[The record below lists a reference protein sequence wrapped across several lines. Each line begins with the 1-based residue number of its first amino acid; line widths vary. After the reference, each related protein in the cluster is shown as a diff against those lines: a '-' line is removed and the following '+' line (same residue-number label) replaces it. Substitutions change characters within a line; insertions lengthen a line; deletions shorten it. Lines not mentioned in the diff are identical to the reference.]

1 MFPSVVLFPRLSAF
15 HDGEIFMYVIVG
27 ITITANF
34 YTVTL
39 VPIIVAVI
47 LTLIFI
53 EQICKNLI
61 FAYSF
66 AKVL

>member
-39 VPIIVAVI
+39 VPIIIVI
-47 LTLIFI
+47 FTLIFI